1 MFTWRL
7 SRNFEKQ
14 PDKESADFRKQ
25 ECLFYGCVDD
35 DGGDLFVKRKAVK
48 EIWHGLGMEQP
59 RSKFDT
65 KISRVLSELFFTWST
80 TELLWERREDKH
92 VQVFTT
98 LWHWWKN
105 INKITENET
114 PMSGAV
120 LVRRT
125 KCSTV
130 EYLQFF
136 SNTKSS
142 EVQY

>member
-35 DGGDLFVKRKAVK
+35 DGGHLFVKRKAVK

-65 KISRVLSELFFTWST
+65 KISRVLSELFFYM
-80 TELLWERREDKH
+80 EYYRA
-92 VQVFTT
+92 
-98 LWHWWKN
+98 
-105 INKITENET
+105 I
-114 PMSGAV
+114 MGASGGQARSGLHH
-120 LVRRT
+120 LVAL
-125 KCSTV
+125 V
-130 EYLQFF
+130 EEH
-136 SNTKSS
+136 K
-142 EVQY
+142 